1 MQTHSEAI
9 ELLREAGVPASR
21 REWALGDTIV
31 VPLGHPTLRDGTAVH
46 QSVAWLVPSAG
57 SWRLEQPVG
66 QQQRTLRFPDL
77 DAACAAA
84 LELARAYAQ
93 TEPCHRC
100 GQPAQ
105 LSFGE
110 HRAQGTL
117 QHWVASRCLAC
128 GAQVESDGAGA
139 LPEHLRKLELRRQ
152 GAWVVRV
159 ERPTTSA
166 QWTALRRE
174 LELSLPELAELKGS
188 LPGLVFTGTFAE
200 AQRLRAAL
208 ADIPASIEQVD

>member
-9 ELLREAGVPASR
+9 ELLRAAGVPASR

-31 VPLGHPTLRDGTAVH
+31 VPLGHPTLREGVTVH
-46 QSVAWLVPSAG
+46 PSVAWLVPSEG

-66 QQQRTLRFPDL
+66 TKRRTLGFLDL

-84 LELARAYAQ
+84 LELARVFAQ

-110 HRAQGTL
+110 HRARDCL

-128 GAQVESDGAGA
+128 GAQFESDGTGP
-139 LPEHLRKLELRRQ
+139 LPEDLRKLELGRQ
-152 GAWVVRV
+152 GAWAVRV

-166 QWTALRRE
+166 HWTALRRE
-174 LELSLPELAELKGS
+174 LQLSLPELAELKGS

-200 AQRLRAAL
+200 AQRLQTAL
-208 ADIPASIEQVD
+208 ADIPASVEQVD